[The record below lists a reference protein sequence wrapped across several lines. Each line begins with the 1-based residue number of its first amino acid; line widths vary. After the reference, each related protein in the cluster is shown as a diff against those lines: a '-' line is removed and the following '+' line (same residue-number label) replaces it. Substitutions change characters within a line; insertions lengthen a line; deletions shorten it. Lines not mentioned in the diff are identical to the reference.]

1 MRKSGV
7 GLAVK
12 LVLIAAGMS
21 IGAAAM
27 AAEELEEVTVEAKP
41 IPSRNIVGR
50 THSGL
55 PIEQV
60 TLDHHVS
67 YADLDLVT
75 HAGAMELHSR
85 VQKAA
90 KEACDQLDMVFP
102 TQAAM
107 ARECTAQAIHD
118 AADQVQNAIAAAA
131 HKHER
136 AKTD

>member
-1 MRKSGV
+1 MQKSGV

-21 IGAAAM
+21 IGAAAV
-27 AAEELEEVTVEAKP
+27 AAEGLDEVTVEAKP
-41 IPSRNIVGR
+41 IPSRSVVGR

-55 PIEQV
+55 PIEEV
-60 TLDHHVS
+60 TLDHHIS
-67 YADLDLVT
+67 YSDLDLVT
-75 HAGAMELHSR
+75 HAGVMELHSR

-90 KEACDQLDMVFP
+90 KEACNQLDQLFP
-102 TQAAM
+102 TQAAK
-107 ARECTAQAIHD
+107 ARECTEQASHD
-118 AADQVQNAIAAAA
+118 ASDQVQNAIASAA